1 MRLDAG
7 QRRKVEEN
15 IGLVYKVISDKVQGS
30 YQFGMYSRED
40 LFQIGCIGL
49 CKAVATDKGGCFSTY
64 AYRLIWNEICDALV
78 SSARKGN
85 REMAVEVLPEM
96 GEYQENDDKDLQI
109 SLQNILDEAEGIVPV
124 STRKGIHA
132 MFLMEKGY
140 TSREIGEQMGVKANL
155 VCAWVSKARK
165 YLRELTELRQIAE
178 EYGYGTDKAG

>member
-1 MRLDAG
+1 MLNAG

-15 IGLVYKVISDKVQGS
+15 LGLVHKVISDKVHGP
-30 YQFGMYSRED
+30 YQLGMYSRED

-78 SSARKGN
+78 ISARKGN
-85 REMAVEVLPEM
+85 REIAVEVLPEM
-96 GEYQENDDKDLQI
+96 GNYQKNDNKDMQI
-109 SLQNILDEAEGIVPV
+109 SLQNILDEAEGIVPA

-140 TSREIGEQMGVKANL
+140 TSREIGEKMGVKANL

-178 EYGYGTDKAG
+178 EYGYGTDKAD

>member
-1 MRLDAG
+1 MLNAG

-15 IGLVYKVISDKVQGS
+15 IGLVHKVISDKVHGP
-30 YQFGMYSRED
+30 YQLGMYSRED

-49 CKAVATDKGGCFSTY
+49 CKAVATDQGGCFSTY

-78 SSARKGN
+78 SSSRKRN
-85 REMAVEVLPEM
+85 REMAMEVLPEM
-96 GEYQENDDKDLQI
+96 GTYQEHDNKDLQI
-109 SLQNILDEAEGIVPV
+109 SLQNILDQAEGMVPAFM
-124 STRKGIHA
+124 RKGIRA

-140 TSREIGEQMGVKANL
+140 TSREIGDRMGVKANL